1 MSKRRQTTGLPK
13 DKQKPAAAAD
23 PQKDAR
29 EHKSRAEREAQIQR
43 WVVIGTVVTVAVV
56 AVILVAA
63 LVIELVVTPNQVVA
77 TVNGETITVSQ
88 FERRVRL
95 ERALLNQ
102 QINGYLALI
111 TAQGLDPNQYAGQE
125 PLRTWLAQVQIPD
138 QLGNEVINRMVD
150 DELVRQEAA
159 ARGISVSDEDVQ
171 KRISSFFGFD
181 PLTAG
186 QPATETPT
194 PTVTPTPFVSPTPSP
209 VPTSTPAPVA
219 EVTAE
224 ATGEA
229 TAAVEATAT
238 GTPFPTAMPTA
249 TLTAEELTTEY
260 HQQRDE
266 FFAYLRSSAR
276 LSDADINAYFEA
288 QALRTALR
296 DAVIETPENQALYV
310 NARHILLETEADA
323 LDVVEALRNGE
334 SFAELARAVSTD
346 TGSGSQGGEL
356 GWSPTGGFVA
366 PFAQAVT
373 DAPLG
378 EIAGPVQ
385 SEFGWHVIQVR
396 GREFRPVSA
405 REGEQLKDQQFTT
418 WLEDRRAAEDV
429 NVEIASIWVD
439 FVPTDPVFVA
449 NF

>member
-1 MSKRRQTTGLPK
+1 MSKRSQTTGLPK
-13 DKQKPAAAAD
+13 DKQRPAAAAD
-23 PQKDAR
+23 PKKDAR

-43 WVVIGTVVTVAVV
+43 WVVIGTVVAVV
-56 AVILVAA
+56 VIAVILVAA
-63 LVIELVVTPNQVVA
+63 LVVELVVTPNRVVA
-77 TVNGETITVSQ
+77 TVNDETITVAQ
-88 FERRVRL
+88 FEQRVRL

-125 PLRTWLAQVQIPD
+125 PLRTWLSQVQIPD

-150 DELVRQEAA
+150 DALVRQEAA
-159 ARGISVSDEDVQ
+159 ARGITVSQEDVNQ
-171 KRISSFFGFD
+171 RINDFFGFD

-209 VPTSTPAPVA
+209 VPTSTPAPV
-219 EVTAE
+219 VE
-224 ATGEA
+224 ATAEA
-229 TAAVEATAT
+229 TAAVEATPT
-238 GTPFPTAMPTA
+238 GTPFPTALPTA
-249 TLTAEELTTEY
+249 TQTAEELTAEFN
-260 HQQRDE
+260 QQRDD

-296 DAVIETPENQALYV
+296 DAVFETPADQALHV
-310 NARHILLETEADA
+310 NARHILLENEADA
-323 LDVVEALRNGE
+323 LDVIEALRGGE
-334 SFAELARAVSTD
+334 SFAELARAVSAD
-346 TGSGSQGGEL
+346 TGSGAQGGEL
-356 GWSPTGGFVA
+356 GWSPAGGFVT

-378 EIAGPVQ
+378 EIVGPVQ
-385 SEFGWHVIQVR
+385 TEFGWHVIQVR
-396 GREFRPVSA
+396 GRELRPVSA
-405 REGEQLKDQQFTT
+405 REGEQLKDQQFAA
-418 WLEDRRAAEDV
+418 WLSDRRSAEDV
-429 NVEIASIWVD
+429 KVEIAPIWVD
-439 FVPTDPVFVA
+439 FVPADPVFVA